1 MRSVVD
7 LVRRV
12 PAPLLVITG
21 IISLQVGAAIAKDF
35 FDALPPTAF
44 VWLRLLCTAII
55 LLAIARPRLT
65 GRTTGDLVVAL
76 AFGACLAIMNFSIY
90 HAMARIPLGVAVT
103 IEFLGPLTVA
113 IVASRR
119 AADVVLVVL
128 AGAGVALLGFTPH
141 GLNVPG
147 VLFALAAAASWAG
160 YILLSV
166 ETGRRWPGISG
177 LAVASVVGAVGLAG
191 PAILQAGTRLLD
203 PKLLIIGVA
212 VALMSSVI
220 PYSLELN
227 ALRRIPRGVFG
238 VLMSLEP
245 AAAALAA
252 MVVIGEFL
260 KPSQWIAI
268 SCIIAASVGTT
279 SVLRRPRSAS

>member
-1 MRSVVD
+1 MRWPGV
-7 LVRRV
+7 LVRRI
-12 PAPLLVITG
+12 PAPLLVIAG

-35 FDALPPTAF
+35 FGSLPPTAF

-55 LLAIARPRLT
+55 LLAVARPRLT
-65 GRTTGDLVVAL
+65 GRSRTDLVVAF
-76 AFGACLAIMNFSIY
+76 AFGCCLAIMNFSIY

-103 IEFLGPLTVA
+103 IEFLGPLGVA

-119 AADVVLVVL
+119 AVDVILVVL
-128 AGAGVALLGFTPH
+128 AAAGVALLGFTPS

-160 YILLSV
+160 YILLST

-177 LAVASVVGAVGLAG
+177 LAVASVVGAIGLAA
-191 PAILQAGTRLLD
+191 PAILQAGSRLLD
-203 PKLLIIGVA
+203 PKLLIIGVM

-245 AAAALAA
+245 AAAALAG

-260 KPSQWIAI
+260 EPTQWIAI
-268 SCIIAASVGTT
+268 GCIILASVGTT
-279 SVLRRPRSAS
+279 SLLRRPRST